1 MNCKKEKDN
10 HDHLRYKTWTTEMR
24 QEILVIQ
31 EMRHDDKRNVTWAIR
46 EKTNPG
52 SGNLDGSGAC

>member
-1 MNCKKEKDN
+1 
-10 HDHLRYKTWTTEMR
+10 MR
-24 QEILVIQ
+24 PEILVIQ